1 MAQSTV
7 SDKRGVEFR
16 FHTFLSFLHP
26 PRKDSLV
33 LIEVFSALFDELSL
47 TSNERKHA
55 SRALVRTLCKL
66 ATYRHEVDTYLRKEL
81 GKTKERDLFK
91 FWQNQRTNYDMIV
104 LVWRGIFCYVETQ
117 NAEHA
122 ETISGIKQSDIRYAY
137 NALTKK
143 DIAEIKASRLSWRKP
158 PIGHRGV
165 VKLLDEIKS
174 SITYYTYK
182 MKFVEYSDG
191 SLVLSDIRNMLR
203 LEALSLIIRYESE
216 RNRVHL
222 KNTVLR
228 GLKAAWSEMCSYYKR
243 DKRDCMPSTKVLDA
257 NNQLSFTYESIR
269 EPLVVRANSDD
280 SDGETENPSLLSKC
294 LSIDKELETRSIVQ
308 LIEKKVPR
316 FGKYLRL
323 VVLDKSSAKFKKW
336 LRENKKNKKTSE
348 AYIKYARTFCGIT
361 PRDEQIARKLVS
373 KELGIAD
380 IH

>member
-1 MAQSTV
+1 M
-7 SDKRGVEFR
+7 
-16 FHTFLSFLHP
+16 
-26 PRKDSLV
+26 

-81 GKTKERDLFK
+81 GKQKERDLFK

-104 LVWRGIFCYVETQ
+104 LVWRGIFCFVETQ

-122 ETISGIKQSDIRYAY
+122 ETISGIKQADIRYAY

-143 DIAEIKASRLSWRKP
+143 DIAEIRASSLSWRKP

-165 VKLLDEIKS
+165 TKLLNEIKS

-216 RNRVHL
+216 RNRTHL

-243 DKRDCMPSTKVLDA
+243 DKRDCMPSTKIVDE
-257 NNQLSFTYESIR
+257 NNKESFSYESIR
-269 EPLVVRANSDD
+269 EPLMVKTNAGD
-280 SDGETENPSLLSKC
+280 SDSEMENPALLAKC
-294 LSIDKELETRSIVQ
+294 FSIDKELETRSIVQ

-323 VVLDKSSAKFKKW
+323 VVLDKNSLKFKRW
-336 LRENKKNKKTSE
+336 LRKNNKNKKTSE

-361 PRDEQIARKLVS
+361 ARDEQLARSLVS
-373 KELGIAD
+373 KELGMAD
-380 IH
+380 YTNT